1 MCDDW
6 AHKYDSMVF
15 LHSTLSLENKEEDD
29 GGENGKKA
37 IGLTG
42 KTTILP
48 SHHAFLYIVAG
59 EMIKKVKKII
69 SCTFVILP
77 PLHNR
82 THKTAPGGMGA
93 SVSQDQETLY

>member
-1 MCDDW
+1 M
-6 AHKYDSMVF
+6 
-15 LHSTLSLENKEEDD
+15 SLEDKEEDD

-48 SHHAFLYIVAG
+48 SHHAFLYIVAA
-59 EMIKKVKKII
+59 EMIKKVKKIM

-82 THKTAPGGMGA
+82 THKTALGGMGA
-93 SVSQDQETLY
+93 SVSQAQETLYNLT

>member
-1 MCDDW
+1 M
-6 AHKYDSMVF
+6 
-15 LHSTLSLENKEEDD
+15 SLENKEEDD

-48 SHHAFLYIVAG
+48 SHHALLYIVAE

-77 PLHNR
+77 PLRNR
-82 THKTAPGGMGA
+82 THKTALGGMGTA
-93 SVSQDQETLY
+93 VSQAQETLY